1 MKTHSNTIEKE
12 LEQLLIV
19 SSTLQSSTN
28 TNSKANKIGK
38 DMLQKMATDTD
49 ELRAIVSRV
58 EVAAEEDKF
67 QINVYESAIERYE
80 TQLNAMKD
88 ELSESL
94 QCRMGDTKKSKHTE
108 MDLQAKIKGLT
119 LHLSNRM
126 RDRDQVSDEA
136 SPESIQA
143 MKNIEQVLNFAPS
156 DEVAATDTMQ
166 QLQQTV

>member
-67 QINVYESAIERYE
+67 QIENAFNVYESAIERYE
-80 TQLNAMKD
+80 THLNAMKD

-126 RDRDQVSDEA
+126 RDRDEVSDEA
-136 SPESIQA
+136 SPESIHRA
-143 MKNIEQVLNFAPS
+143 SA
-156 DEVAATDTMQ
+156 
-166 QLQQTV
+166 QLRTF

>member
-94 QCRMGDTKKSKHTE
+94 QCRMGDTKKSKQTE

-126 RDRDQVSDEA
+126 RDRD
-136 SPESIQA
+136 
-143 MKNIEQVLNFAPS
+143 
-156 DEVAATDTMQ
+156 EV
-166 QLQQTV
+166 

>member
-1 MKTHSNTIEKE
+1 
-12 LEQLLIV
+12 
-19 SSTLQSSTN
+19 
-28 TNSKANKIGK
+28 
-38 DMLQKMATDTD
+38 MLQKMATDTD

-126 RDRDQVSDEA
+126 RDRDEVSDEA
-136 SPESIQA
+136 SPESIHRA
-143 MKNIEQVLNFAPS
+143 SA
-156 DEVAATDTMQ
+156 
-166 QLQQTV
+166 QLRTF